1 MLDDVQDAIL
11 IDRFV
16 SGLWLSYGL
25 SENTLKSYR
34 SDLNLLAQFLLTRQV
49 SLKNAA
55 EADLN
60 AYLTYIFKSG
70 DVKKSTSSNR
80 KIASFKRFYG
90 WLMENNII
98 FQNPCA
104 RTLLARPSVRLPKTV
119 SELQVALLLSAPDE
133 SAKGLRNRAMMELM
147 YASGLRVT
155 ELVNLRMFEVGLMD
169 GVLRVTGKG
178 GKTRLVPF
186 GESAGECLTVYL
198 TEARD
203 ALMRGR
209 VCDEVFVTARGSG
222 MTRQMF
228 WHIIKNYATQ
238 VGIPEVLI
246 SPHTIRHAFATHL
259 LNHGADLRVVQ
270 ILLGHTDISTTQI
283 YTHIARERI
292 KNLHAE
298 HHPRGRN

>member
-1 MLDDVQDAIL
+1 MAVDMQDTAL
-11 IDRFV
+11 IDQFI
-16 SGLWLSYGL
+16 SGLWLSHGL

-34 SDLNLLAQFLLTRQV
+34 SDLNLLAQFLLERQV
-49 SLKNAA
+49 SLKNAV

-70 DVKKSTSSNR
+70 SIKKSTSSNR

-90 WLMENNII
+90 WLMENNIVI
-98 FQNPCA
+98 QNPCA
-104 RTLLARPSVRLPKTV
+104 RLFLARPSARLPKTL
-119 SELQVALLLSAPDE
+119 SELQVESLLNAADGSI
-133 SAKGLRNRAMMELM
+133 KGLRNRAMMELM

-155 ELVNLRMFEVGLMD
+155 ELVSLRILDVSLTD
-169 GVLRVTGKG
+169 GVLRITGKG
-178 GKTRLVPF
+178 NKTRLVPF
-186 GESAGECLTVYL
+186 GETAGESLGAYL
-198 TEARD
+198 LQARD
-203 ALMRGR
+203 ELMRGR

-228 WHIIKNYATQ
+228 WHIIKNYAIQ
-238 VGIPEVLI
+238 VGIPEVII
-246 SPHTIRHAFATHL
+246 SPHIIRHAFATHL

-298 HHPRGRN
+298 HHPRGKF